1 MDSSLNN
8 EAQLQK
14 KIIEVMKSEVK
25 DSDVKSMPC
34 CMNIARKVATNM
46 GNVTTRQVKKEI
58 RKMINDG
65 RLLSAHCGT
74 PHIILKEHYDEL
86 MLKEHHE
93 ELKRKNQ
100 KLAVLLKQWFGK
112 IFSIR

>member
-1 MDSSLNN
+1 
-8 EAQLQK
+8 
-14 KIIEVMKSEVK
+14 
-25 DSDVKSMPC
+25 
-34 CMNIARKVATNM
+34 
-46 GNVTTRQVKKEI
+46 
-58 RKMINDG
+58 MINNG
-65 RLLSAHCGT
+65 RLLSTHYGT

-100 KLAVLLKQWFGK
+100 KLAVLLEQWFGK